1 METRKRG
8 DGMVIKII
16 GSNCSNGIKLKKM
29 VARFA
34 DDFAD
39 IDIKVLDDKKDID
52 AYQIKNIPGLLIND
66 QLVSEGKVL
75 TVREIS
81 RLANEISVA

>member
-1 METRKRG
+1 
-8 DGMVIKII
+8 MVITII

-29 VARFA
+29 VSRFA
-34 DDFAD
+34 SDYNYDVNVKILD
-39 IDIKVLDDKKDID
+39 NKEEIENYNIKS
-52 AYQIKNIPGLLIND
+52 IPGLVIEN

-81 RLANEISVA
+81 RLVNKVTMT

>member
-1 METRKRG
+1 
-8 DGMVIKII
+8 MVIKII

-29 VARFA
+29 VERFKS
-34 DDFAD
+34 DYDYD
-39 IDIKVLDDKKDID
+39 VNIKLLDNMEEIKSYKR
-52 AYQIKNIPGLLIND
+52 KNIPGLIIED

-81 RLANEISVA
+81 RLVNEVTPA